1 MYIYYYMGAHQIRTY
16 MRRRRELKRYVNKQ
30 ARKSNKKVVK
40 FYDNMSNITQNIEYN
55 KEEDFHIYSNK
66 TQNNVDLYKYKTDYL
81 QRYNGCKMKH
91 NQERDNKYDLY

>member
-16 MRRRRELKRYVNKQ
+16 IRRRRELKRYFNKQ

-55 KEEDFHIYSNK
+55 KEADFHIYSNK
-66 TQNNVDLYKYKTDYL
+66 NQHYDELSRSKNYCMQK
-81 QRYNGCKMKH
+81 YNGCKMKY
-91 NQERDNKYDLY
+91 NQERDNKYDL